1 MGIGDYLTL
10 RFFWE
15 VRDEGSWLEIGES
28 ISMFVIASLLCIFVA
43 GLEGVSVLF
52 VRGVEFGGDEREWRG
67 GLADH
72 DRLAEVEGEEK
83 KSGSTAAASP
93 PQ

>member
-1 MGIGDYLTL
+1 MVMGIGDYLTL

-43 GLEGVSVLF
+43 GLEGGSELF
-52 VRGVEFGGDEREWRG
+52 VRGVEFEDDWHVGKG
-67 GLADH
+67 
-72 DRLAEVEGEEK
+72 EGEVVGNGANGNVVGRK
-83 KSGSTAAASP
+83 KIAST
-93 PQ
+93 

>member
-1 MGIGDYLTL
+1 MFAVVMGIGEYLTL

-43 GLEGVSVLF
+43 GLEGGSELF
-52 VRGVEFGGDEREWRG
+52 VRGVEFGD
-67 GLADH
+67 D
-72 DRLAEVEGEEK
+72 DRKETRSNGRVQREEK
-83 KSGSTAAASP
+83 LEKVAT
-93 PQ
+93 